1 MRDELGYLCPV
12 GAGLNMPGY
21 CGVVV
26 YNAYLEK
33 RCPSRVDVLGCGAQ
47 QPRRQE
53 RTGAFG
59 QGLQGATLYLDILDW
74 VTLMHPDRST
84 PEH

>member
-33 RCPSRVDVLGCGAQ
+33 RCGSRVDVSGYEAQ
-47 QPRRQE
+47 QPPRQE
-53 RTGAFG
+53 RTGALG
-59 QGLQGATLYLDILDW
+59 QGLQGATRYLISL
-74 VTLMHPDRST
+74 TG
-84 PEH
+84 